1 MDRLK
6 KALRR
11 ALCMFYR
18 RLAPWR
24 TVLSADPGRSE
35 GFQGSFLVFARPLR
49 CGIRV
54 GLEVDKAMNLGLA
67 VIQRHGSRFGYKRE
81 PRQQGCLPQFF
92 RSCRETL

>member
-1 MDRLK
+1 
-6 KALRR
+6 
-11 ALCMFYR
+11 MFYR

-35 GFQGSFLVFARPLR
+35 GFQGSFLVLPRLVW
-49 CGIRV
+49 CGSRV
-54 GLEVDKAMNLGLA
+54 GFEVDKVMNLRLA

-92 RSCRETL
+92 RSCRGNL